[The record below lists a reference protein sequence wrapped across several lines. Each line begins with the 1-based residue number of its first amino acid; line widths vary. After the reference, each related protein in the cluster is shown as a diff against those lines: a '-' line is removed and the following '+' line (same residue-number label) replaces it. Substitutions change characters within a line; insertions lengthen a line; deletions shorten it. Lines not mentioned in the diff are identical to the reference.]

1 MEIRHLRTLVTV
13 ADADSFASAAEQLF
27 ITPAAVSQQIR
38 QLEAEL
44 GVQLFDRRLR
54 PPRLSSNAE
63 SLLARARELVE
74 QFNDFKSS
82 ARERQLRGRLLL
94 GSVNGITASLLPE
107 TLRSLTRRYPGVRV
121 RIEEGSSRLLVR
133 RVKRRELDAAI
144 VSDVSELPQSMERL
158 PVFSE
163 PLVVIENPAREVA
176 SWREVLRRSPFLR
189 LNKTSG
195 LGSLIE
201 DSLKR
206 FRIRVDDAMELDST
220 DSIVQMALSGLGSG
234 VVPMGRVSA
243 EASRAL
249 RIFPFGEPQVH
260 RQVVLV
266 QRKSKA
272 PAELLRL
279 LYSEIQSQIAERGQT
294 AGGKSHT

>member
-1 MEIRHLRTLVTV
+1 
-13 ADADSFASAAEQLF
+13 
-27 ITPAAVSQQIR
+27 
-38 QLEAEL
+38 
-44 GVQLFDRRLR
+44 
-54 PPRLSSNAE
+54 
-63 SLLARARELVE
+63 
-74 QFNDFKSS
+74 
-82 ARERQLRGRLLL
+82 LLL

-163 PLVVIENPAREVA
+163 PLVVIENPAREAA

-206 FRIRVDDAMELDST
+206 FRIRVDDAMEL
-220 DSIVQMALSGLGSG
+220 MALSGLGSG

-279 LYSEIQSQIAERGQT
+279 LYSEIQSQIAERGQA

>member
-38 QLEAEL
+38 QLESEL
-44 GVQLFDRRLR
+44 GVQLFDRALR
-54 PPRLSSNAE
+54 PPRLNSSAE
-63 SLLARARELVE
+63 NLVVRARELVE
-74 QFNDFKSS
+74 QFNNFKSS
-82 ARERQLRGRLLL
+82 ARDSEVRGRLSL

-107 TLRSLTRRYPGVRV
+107 TLRSLTRRYPEVRV

-144 VSDVSELPQSMERL
+144 VSDVSDLPDSMERL
-158 PVFSE
+158 PIFSE
-163 PLVVIENPAREVA
+163 PLVVIENPAREA
-176 SWREVLRRSPFLR
+176 APWREVLKRGPFLR

-195 LGSLIE
+195 LGGLID

-206 FRIRVDDAMELDST
+206 FRIRVDEAMELDST
-220 DSIVQMALSGLGSG
+220 DSIVQMTLSGLGSG
-234 VVPMGRVSA
+234 IVPMGRVSA

-272 PAELLRL
+272 TSELLRL
-279 LYSEIQSQIAERGQT
+279 MYREIQSQIAER
-294 AGGKSHT
+294 S

>member
-44 GVQLFDRRLR
+44 GIQLFDRAQR
-54 PPRLSSNAE
+54 PPRLSIHAE
-63 SLLARARELVE
+63 ALVGRARELVE
-74 QFNDFKSS
+74 QFNDFKAS
-82 ARERQLRGRLLL
+82 ARERQVRGRLSI

-107 TLRSLTRRYPGVRV
+107 TLRSLTRRYPEVRV

-144 VSDVSELPQSMERL
+144 VSDITDLPDTMERFH
-158 PVFSE
+158 VFSE
-163 PLVVIENPAREVA
+163 PLVVIENQAQA
-176 SWREVLRRSPFLR
+176 ASSWREALKRNPFLR
-189 LNKTSG
+189 LNKNSG
-195 LGSLIE
+195 LGSLIDE
-201 DSLKR
+201 SLKR
-206 FRIRVDDAMELDST
+206 FRIRVDEAMELDST
-220 DSIVQMALSGLGSG
+220 DSIVQMTLSGLGSG

-243 EASRAL
+243 EASRGL

-266 QRKSKA
+266 QRKSNA
-272 PAELLRL
+272 PSELLRL
-279 LYSEIQSQIAERGQT
+279 LYREVQSQIAER
-294 AGGKSHT
+294 S

>member
-27 ITPAAVSQQIR
+27 VTPAAVSQQIR

-44 GVQLFDRRLR
+44 GIQLFDRALR
-54 PPRLSSNAE
+54 PPRLNTNAE
-63 SLLARARELVE
+63 SLLGRARELVE

-82 ARERQLRGRLLL
+82 ARESQVRGRLSL

-107 TLRSLTRRYPGVRV
+107 TLRSLTRRYPEVRV
-121 RIEEGSSRLLVR
+121 RIEEGSSRQLVR

-144 VSDVSELPQSMERL
+144 VSDISKLPGSMERL
-158 PVFSE
+158 PIFSE
-163 PLVVIENPAREVA
+163 PLVVIQNPAQAAE
-176 SWREVLRRSPFLR
+176 SWREVLKRDPFLR

-195 LGSLIE
+195 LGGLI
-201 DSLKR
+201 DASLKR
-206 FRIRVDDAMELDST
+206 FRIRVDEAMELDST
-220 DSIVQMALSGLGSG
+220 DSIVQMTLSGLGCG

-266 QRKSKA
+266 QRNSNA
-272 PAELLRL
+272 PSELLRL
-279 LYSEIQSQIAERGQT
+279 LYREIQSQIAER
-294 AGGKSHT
+294 S

>member
-1 MEIRHLRTLVTV
+1 
-13 ADADSFASAAEQLF
+13 
-27 ITPAAVSQQIR
+27 
-38 QLEAEL
+38 
-44 GVQLFDRRLR
+44 
-54 PPRLSSNAE
+54 
-63 SLLARARELVE
+63 
-74 QFNDFKSS
+74 
-82 ARERQLRGRLLL
+82 LLL

-163 PLVVIENPAREVA
+163 PLVVIENPAREAA

-279 LYSEIQSQIAERGQT
+279 LYSEIQSQIAERGQA

>member
-44 GVQLFDRRLR
+44 GIQLFDRALR
-54 PPRLSSNAE
+54 PPRLSTHAE
-63 SLLARARELVE
+63 TLVGRARELVE
-74 QFNDFKSS
+74 QFNDFRAS
-82 ARERQLRGRLLL
+82 ARERQVRGQLSI

-107 TLRSLTRRYPGVRV
+107 TLRSLTRRYPEVRV
-121 RIEEGSSRLLVR
+121 RIEEGSSRQLVR

-144 VSDVSELPQSMERL
+144 VSDITDLPDTMERF

-163 PLVVIENPAREVA
+163 PLVVIENQARGA
-176 SWREVLRRSPFLR
+176 TTWREALKRDPFLR
-189 LNKTSG
+189 LNKNSG
-195 LGSLIE
+195 LGSLIDE
-201 DSLKR
+201 SLKR
-206 FRIRVDDAMELDST
+206 FRIRVDEAMELDST
-220 DSIVQMALSGLGSG
+220 DSIVQMTLSGLGSG

-266 QRKSKA
+266 QRKSNA
-272 PAELLRL
+272 PSELLRL
-279 LYSEIQSQIAERGQT
+279 LYREVQSQIAER
-294 AGGKSHT
+294 S